1 MLLEEVRTVSV
12 LQTAL
17 GQDGGQTVVERL
29 VSMIPLVLLL
39 IGVVTVIL
47 LIVRTESKDC
57 DLALPVGEPETVSG
71 RVLYSTLIETRAYY
85 KNNRRQMAIIFICAI
100 ISCFAGL
107 TVLMISVF
115 YFPDQAQTAGAAA
128 GAVMSLV
135 SGGFFWIFRQCS
147 RQVENYFHAL
157 IRLQNI
163 FIAVELCKNCSEPLR
178 DEKNAQ
184 LIDALMKACENS
196 PVAPIPTSEK

>member
-1 MLLEEVRTVSV
+1 MSV

-47 LIVRTESKDC
+47 LIVRTESKNC

-85 KNNRRQMAIIFICAI
+85 K
-100 ISCFAGL
+100 
-107 TVLMISVF
+107 T
-115 YFPDQAQTAGAAA
+115 TAGR
-128 GAVMSLV
+128 
-135 SGGFFWIFRQCS
+135 W
-147 RQVENYFHAL
+147 
-157 IRLQNI
+157 RLSSS
-163 FIAVELCKNCSEPLR
+163 ARSSPALR
-178 DEKNAQ
+178 D
-184 LIDALMKACENS
+184 
-196 PVAPIPTSEK
+196 